1 MVVTDFDDIKTKID
15 ILESRISEMEHLLDA
30 YFPFSIEKLLEIRGL
45 EVVRTAE
52 KKYFYQENY
61 LFELFKSYYFRRI
74 LHDVLTLEVID
85 GKAIEKLSKKWGDS
99 VTKELELIAE
109 FGFAKKTKDSIFI
122 SNYPVSYLGELLE
135 WFIGKFLGDILHL
148 EVMTGVRIGGLDSG
162 GDVDVLSRIGTK
174 LIAIECKESPPNN
187 VPVSEMQAMLF
198 RKTKIKPDIF
208 IFLIDTTLSINRNI
222 LDNLRWITRSKCIR
236 VHEGVYKFDDNL
248 FVVSAKRSLL
258 HNLEITIR
266 EGINGLW
273 LH

>member
-99 VTKELELIAE
+99 VAKELELIAG